1 MDIKTGQLDYT
12 YPTLIPLLNSELFG
26 EIQDEKEAEDKKKN
40 FTEIKKNKAVETY
53 SLLAQTMEF
62 KNSFMPLIGYLQDQ
76 MQGDHQTKSYL
87 KIEEVLRHIL
97 EGLQKNTSIEI
108 EDLILYCY
116 TLIEDAFSNIKIKED
131 LIELNENMTKDKNR
145 QNKITKYE
153 VLKV

>member
-76 MQGDHQTKSYL
+76 MQGDH
-87 KIEEVLRHIL
+87 
-97 EGLQKNTSIEI
+97 
-108 EDLILYCY
+108 
-116 TLIEDAFSNIKIKED
+116 
-131 LIELNENMTKDKNR
+131 
-145 QNKITKYE
+145 
-153 VLKV
+153 